1 MTRTQSMH
9 GQMGVQRYEQEKK
22 DFKLVIIVATNSET
36 LMTETNTILIS
47 GFHGI
52 KVLEINYTSQ

>member
-1 MTRTQSMH
+1 MDKWEYSAMS
-9 GQMGVQRYEQEKK
+9 KK
-22 DFKLVIIVATNSET
+22 KRLFKLVIIVATNPGT
-36 LMTETNTILIS
+36 LMTETNTVLMS